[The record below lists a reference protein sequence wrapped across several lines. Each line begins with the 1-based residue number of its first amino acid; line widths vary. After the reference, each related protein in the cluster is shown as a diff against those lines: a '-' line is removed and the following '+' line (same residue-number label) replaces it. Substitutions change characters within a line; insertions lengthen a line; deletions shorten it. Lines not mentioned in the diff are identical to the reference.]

1 MKEPSAREVWRAV
14 LGELQLQLPRPT
26 FETWLKQTEG
36 ISYDDSRFVVE
47 VPTPFAIAWLER
59 RMYQAI
65 QKTLEKVTGRL
76 LDIQF
81 RVTSGGGAPGER
93 SRGEIP
99 PGPPFVKGGEGDFPL
114 TREEEGDSS
123 LTTVEGE
130 ASPPLAKGG
139 WGDLGPGNEPASPPD
154 TSVAPA
160 RAVVPGIAFNPKY
173 TFHSFVVGP
182 SNRLAYSAARAVADA
197 PGQGYNPLFLYSG
210 VGLGKTHLLY
220 AIGQTCAAKGM
231 SVLYVSSEQFTNE
244 FISAIRNRTTE
255 EFRNRYRS
263 VEILLIDDVQF
274 MSGKEQTQEGFF
286 HTFNDL
292 HNSGHQIVLTSDRPP
307 KALALLEDRLRSR
320 FEWGLIADI
329 QPPAL
334 ETRMAILAS
343 KADELQV
350 SLEESIIEL
359 IAKRVQR
366 NVRELEGSL
375 NRLVAYSQLM
385 NVPITLESTSR
396 ILDDLSADTARH
408 AIDPERIIEEVSHHY
423 KVSSEELLGKGR
435 TKKVAQARQVAMY
448 LLMYELEMSPT
459 QVGRLLG
466 GRDHATVI
474 HGAGKINGEINE
486 DNQLRQD
493 VLTIKE
499 AIFT

>member
-1 MKEPSAREVWRAV
+1 MKELSAREVWRAA
-14 LGELQLQLPRPT
+14 LGELQLQLDKPI
-26 FETWLKQTEG
+26 FETWLKPTEG
-36 ISYDDSRFVVE
+36 VNFDNSRFVVE
-47 VPTPFAIAWLER
+47 VPTPFAVAWLER
-59 RMYQAI
+59 RMYQNI
-65 QKTLEKVTGRL
+65 QKTVEKVTGHI

-81 RVTSGGGAPGER
+81 QVSSGEPGMVEA
-93 SRGEIP
+93 
-99 PGPPFVKGGEGDFPL
+99 GPSGVSSGSPL
-114 TREEEGDSS
+114 P
-123 LTTVEGE
+123 EGE
-130 ASPPLAKGG
+130 TPSSQGGHASIEEARA
-139 WGDLGPGNEPASPPD
+139 EARPASGY
-154 TSVAPA
+154 AP
-160 RAVVPGIAFNPKY
+160 AFNPKY
-173 TFHSFVVGP
+173 TFESYVVGP

-197 PGQGYNPLFLYSG
+197 PGRAYNPLFLYSG

-220 AIGQTCAAKGM
+220 AIGQACVSQGL

-255 EFRNRYRS
+255 EFRVRYRG
-263 VEILLIDDVQF
+263 VQVLLIDDVQF

-292 HNSGHQIVLTSDRPP
+292 HNSGHQIVITSDRPP

-329 QPPAL
+329 QPPDL
-334 ETRMAILAS
+334 ETRMAILSA
-343 KADELQV
+343 KAEDLQV
-350 SLEESIIEL
+350 ALDESIIEL
-359 IAKRVQR
+359 IAKRVQK

-375 NRLVAYSQLM
+375 NRVVAYSQMM
-385 NVPITLESTSR
+385 NVPITLESTSGM
-396 ILDDLSADTARH
+396 LDDLTADTARH
-408 AIDPERIIEEVSHHY
+408 AIDPERIIEEVSHHF
-423 KVSSEELLGKGR
+423 KVTDHELLGKGR
-435 TKKVAQARQVAMY
+435 TKKVAQARQVVMY

>member
-1 MKEPSAREVWRAV
+1 MKELSAREVWRAV
-14 LGELQLQLPRPT
+14 LGELQLQLPKPT

-36 ISYDDSRFVVE
+36 IGYDDSRFVVE
-47 VPTPFAIAWLER
+47 APTPFAIAWLER

-81 RVTSGGGAPGER
+81 RVKSGGPVATEKSVEEEIPR
-93 SRGEIP
+93 SPPLRKGGGSGPSLVTGGEIDASLAAE
-99 PGPPFVKGGEGDFPL
+99 GEGNL
-114 TREEEGDSS
+114 ISANE
-123 LTTVEGE
+123 VA
-130 ASPPLAKGG
+130 ASPPLPRVGG
-139 WGDLGPGNEPASPPD
+139 GNPF
-154 TSVAPA
+154 
-160 RAVVPGIAFNPKY
+160 AFNPRY
-173 TFHSFVVGP
+173 TFQSFVVGP
-182 SNRLAYSAARAVADA
+182 SNRLAYSAARAVADG

-220 AIGQTCAAKGM
+220 AIGQTCASKGM

-263 VEILLIDDVQF
+263 VEVLLIDDVQF

-329 QPPAL
+329 QSPAL

-343 KADELQV
+343 KAEELQV
-350 SLEESIIEL
+350 SLDESIIEL
-359 IAKRVQR
+359 IAKRVQK

-385 NVPITLESTSR
+385 SVPITLDSTSR

-423 KVSSEELLGKGR
+423 KVSGQELLGKGR
-435 TKKVAQARQVAMY
+435 TKKVAQARQVVMY

-486 DNQLRQD
+486 DSQLRQD

>member
-1 MKEPSAREVWRAV
+1 MMKELSAREVWRAA
-14 LGELQLQLPRPT
+14 LGELQLQLDKPN
-26 FETWLKQTEG
+26 FETYLKQTEG
-36 ISYDDSRFVVE
+36 VNFDHSRFVVE
-47 VPTPFAIAWLER
+47 VPKPFAIAWLER
-59 RMYQAI
+59 RMYQNI
-65 QKTLEKVTGRL
+65 QKTVEKVTGRI

-81 RVTSGGGAPGER
+81 QVSSGEPSLAEPDSLETGSLDTESAPV
-93 SRGEIP
+93 
-99 PGPPFVKGGEGDFPL
+99 PFVEGGLAD
-114 TREEEGDSS
+114 TANRETPAVEHKFANGDSA
-123 LTTVEGE
+123 TQF
-130 ASPPLAKGG
+130 
-139 WGDLGPGNEPASPPD
+139 
-154 TSVAPA
+154 
-160 RAVVPGIAFNPKY
+160 AFNPKY
-173 TFHSFVVGP
+173 TFESYVVGP
-182 SNRLAYSAARAVADA
+182 SNRLAYSAARAVVDD
-197 PGQGYNPLFLYSG
+197 PGHAYNPLFLYSG

-220 AIGQTCAAKGM
+220 AIGQTCVSKGL

-255 EFRNRYRS
+255 EFRSRYRS
-263 VEILLIDDVQF
+263 VEVLLIDDVQF

-292 HNSGHQIVLTSDRPP
+292 HNSGHQIVITSDRPP

-329 QPPAL
+329 QPPDL
-334 ETRMAILAS
+334 ETRMAILSA
-343 KADELQV
+343 KAEELQV
-350 SLEESIIEL
+350 ELDESIIEL
-359 IAKRVQR
+359 IAKRVQK

-375 NRLVAYSQLM
+375 NRVVAYSQMM
-385 NVPITLESTSR
+385 NVPITLDSTSGM
-396 ILDDLSADTARH
+396 LDDLTADTARH
-408 AIDPERIIEEVSHHY
+408 AIDPERIIEEVSHHF
-423 KVSSEELLGKGR
+423 KVTDHELLGKGR